1 MKFLEYLDKRK
12 WRVEKRIKTRKYY
25 IELPKIFSL
34 TENTDE
40 SIRILKHL
48 LSYKDFVKK
57 PLFINWST
65 CKKMDLGAS
74 TVLTLIILNIVV
86 YCLKNKINPRFEG
99 KYPNK
104 SEINNLLLKNSFFK
118 YITPDFENINKDEN
132 ILQLIAGGKS
142 ELEFRHLVGIDKIIN
157 FDYFFDCC
165 GNVTNFLKNCVKS
178 TGNTLTKTGE
188 NEVCSLVG
196 EILTNLKEHLGE
208 RFSQYFIIGFFEEKD
223 NLAIINLTFL
233 NFGDTFYEGLKENS
247 TSDMLQVLNKLSE
260 EYIRINKGF
269 SENFTEEM
277 FWTQLALQNSISR
290 KYIKNDGKNRGTG
303 TISMLDFFFNLDKE
317 KSFIPKLTLISGNTK
332 IRFDINDKK
341 YYNDNMLIFN
351 EEKNIFT
358 KQNSNNILKIL
369 EFFPGTII
377 TLDIILKDIWLK
389 KEI

>member
-12 WRVEKRIKTRKYY
+12 WQVKKRIKTQKYY

-48 LSYKDFVKK
+48 LAYKEFIKK
-57 PLFINWST
+57 PLFINWTT

-74 TVLTLIILNIVV
+74 TVLTLIILNIII
-86 YCLKNKINPRFEG
+86 YSLKKGVNPLFQG

-118 YITPDFENINKDEN
+118 YITPDFENTNKDDN

-142 ELEFRHLVGIDKIIN
+142 ELEFRCLVGIEKIIN

-165 GNVTNFLKNCVKS
+165 GNVTNFLKKCVKT
-178 TGNTLTKTGE
+178 TGNILTTTGE
-188 NEVCSLVG
+188 NEVCSLLG
-196 EILTNLKEHLGE
+196 EILTNLKEHLGN

-247 TSDMLQVLNKLSE
+247 TPDILQILN
-260 EYIRINKGF
+260 NF
-269 SENFTEEM
+269 SENYIKINKNFSESFTEEM
-277 FWTQLALQNSISR
+277 FWTQLALQNSVSR
-290 KYIKNDGKNRGTG
+290 KYIENDGENRGTG

-341 YYNDNMLIFN
+341 YYNDSMLIFN
-351 EEKNIFT
+351 DNRNIFME
-358 KQNSNNILKIL
+358 QNSNNILKIS

-377 TLDIILKDIWLK
+377 TLDIILKDVWLK